1 MTAITAA
8 GTIADIRS
16 RMSSDRRVSLSE
28 FTRGKGWRAK
38 LADNAF
44 MEVQEHSERIGW
56 LVSEEGMAD
65 FVDYVAE
72 LEEKVERAEVA
83 SIVESRRGYEN
94 WMSGTDGA
102 EAAKAYFADHAEA
115 LMKAA
120 DAG

>member
-1 MTAITAA
+1 MTAVAAA
-8 GTIADIRS
+8 GNIADIRS
-16 RMSSDRRVSLSE
+16 RISGDRRVSLSE

-56 LVSEEGMAD
+56 LISEDGMAD
-65 FVDYVAE
+65 FVEYVSE

-83 SIVESRRGYEN
+83 AIVESRRGHEN
-94 WMSGTDGA
+94 WMSGAAGA
-102 EAAKAYFADHAEA
+102 EAAKAFFAENVER
-115 LMKAA
+115 LMGAV